1 MSKTKGYVMGL
12 EDKLSQ
18 SESDIRAARRKLR
31 GLGVEVMKT
40 HMPDPSIDED
50 MLTNLD
56 ERIKDAKLILDGLNS
71 LVTTAEEMVKEFA
84 EENVVEKTTKP

>member
-18 SESDIRAARRKLR
+18 SELDIRAARRKLR

-40 HMPDPSIDED
+40 HML
-50 MLTNLD
+50 LTHTMFQ
-56 ERIKDAKLILDGLNS
+56 
-71 LVTTAEEMVKEFA
+71 LVK
-84 EENVVEKTTKP
+84 

>member
-18 SESDIRAARRKLR
+18 SELDIRAARRKLR

-56 ERIKDAKLILDGLNS
+56 ERINDAKLILDGLNS

-84 EENVVEKTTKP
+84 VEKTTKP

>member
-12 EDKLSQ
+12 EDRLSQ

-31 GLGVEVMKT
+31 GLGVDVLKAHT
-40 HMPDPSIDED
+40 PDPSIDED
-50 MLTNLD
+50 MLINLG
-56 ERIKDAKLILDGLNS
+56 ERINDAKLILNGLNS